1 VAVPDSCLFCNLDRK
16 LWRKKG
22 QATAPID
29 FNWSAAMK
37 IDWQIGHQEP
47 CEALRAGLQCTID
60 LVKHANFKLK

>member
-1 VAVPDSCLFCNLDRK
+1 
-16 LWRKKG
+16 
-22 QATAPID
+22 
-29 FNWSAAMK
+29 MK